1 MNNIINQLSQ
11 IEEKTVAILDGA
23 ADKKKT
29 LAAEYEAKTK
39 QFDEELNHETELE
52 IQSMRQKME
61 AEAAAELDRQKTAAG
76 EAQEYD
82 YAKDHAENSHRQISF
97 VMRIT
102 VIIPRSRLFVKRAQ
116 GGKCRQNCVRSP
128 AVPLP
133 AFPARRG
140 RACT

>member
-39 QFDEELNHETELE
+39 QFDKELNHETELE

-76 EAQEYD
+76 VIYG
-82 YAKDHAENSHRQISF
+82 KSHHLQCDRCQ
-97 VMRIT
+97 
-102 VIIPRSRLFVKRAQ
+102 A
-116 GGKCRQNCVRSP
+116 CRDAR
-128 AVPLP
+128 
-133 AFPARRG
+133 AFPHG
-140 RACT
+140 

>member
-76 EAQEYD
+76 D
-82 YAKDHAENSHRQISF
+82 QIARLPSL
-97 VMRIT
+97 
-102 VIIPRSRLFVKRAQ
+102 PRCAGISSRMMSS
-116 GGKCRQNCVRSP
+116 RSSREWRMYR
-128 AVPLP
+128 L
-133 AFPARRG
+133 RSN
-140 RACT
+140 T

>member
-29 LAAEYEAKTK
+29 LAAEYE
-39 QFDEELNHETELE
+39 

-76 EAQEYD
+76 D
-82 YAKDHAENSHRQISF
+82 QIARLEQHYEEKHSWYVDSLF
-97 VMRIT
+97 
-102 VIIPRSRLFVKRAQ
+102 RSMTEV
-116 GGKCRQNCVRSP
+116 
-128 AVPLP
+128 
-133 AFPARRG
+133 
-140 RACT
+140 

>member
-39 QFDEELNHETELE
+39 QFDE
-52 IQSMRQKME
+52 KME

-76 EAQEYD
+76 D
-82 YAKDHAENSHRQISF
+82 QIARLEQHYEEKHSWYVDSLF
-97 VMRIT
+97 
-102 VIIPRSRLFVKRAQ
+102 RSMTEV
-116 GGKCRQNCVRSP
+116 
-128 AVPLP
+128 
-133 AFPARRG
+133 
-140 RACT
+140 

>member
-11 IEEKTVAILDGA
+11 IEEKTAAILDGA
-23 ADKKKT
+23 ADRKKNLAAEYEMKT

-76 EAQEYD
+76 D
-82 YAKDHAENSHRQISF
+82 QIARLEQHYEEKHSWYVDSLF
-97 VMRIT
+97 
-102 VIIPRSRLFVKRAQ
+102 RSMTEV
-116 GGKCRQNCVRSP
+116 
-128 AVPLP
+128 
-133 AFPARRG
+133 
-140 RACT
+140 

>member
-61 AEAAAELDRQKTAAG
+61 AEAAVKWPMRKKRGEEAAAELDRQKPAAG
-76 EAQEYD
+76 D
-82 YAKDHAENSHRQISF
+82 QIARLEQHYEEKHSWYVDSLF
-97 VMRIT
+97 
-102 VIIPRSRLFVKRAQ
+102 RSMTEV
-116 GGKCRQNCVRSP
+116 
-128 AVPLP
+128 
-133 AFPARRG
+133 
-140 RACT
+140 

>member
-61 AEAAAELDRQKTAAG
+61 AKPAAG
-76 EAQEYD
+76 D
-82 YAKDHAENSHRQISF
+82 QIARLEQHYEEKHSWYVDSLF
-97 VMRIT
+97 
-102 VIIPRSRLFVKRAQ
+102 RSMTEV
-116 GGKCRQNCVRSP
+116 
-128 AVPLP
+128 
-133 AFPARRG
+133 
-140 RACT
+140 

>member
-52 IQSMRQKME
+52 IQSMRQ
-61 AEAAAELDRQKTAAG
+61 QKP
-76 EAQEYD
+76 
-82 YAKDHAENSHRQISF
+82 
-97 VMRIT
+97 
-102 VIIPRSRLFVKRAQ
+102 PRTLTGRKPPPVT
-116 GGKCRQNCVRSP
+116 RSP
-128 AVPLP
+128 AWNSITKKSIPGMWTPSSVL
-133 AFPARRG
+133 
-140 RACT
+140 

>member
-76 EAQEYD
+76 D
-82 YAKDHAENSHRQISF
+82 QIA
-97 VMRIT
+97 
-102 VIIPRSRLFVKRAQ
+102 RLEQ
-116 GGKCRQNCVRSP
+116 HYEE
-128 AVPLP
+128 
-133 AFPARRG
+133 
-140 RACT
+140 

>member
-1 MNNIINQLSQ
+1 MRENPSQKGDKSMNNIINQLSQ

-76 EAQEYD
+76 DQIARLEQHYEEKHSWYVDSLPFYD
-82 YAKDHAENSHRQISF
+82 RGVIYGKSHHLQCDRCQ
-97 VMRIT
+97 
-102 VIIPRSRLFVKRAQ
+102 A
-116 GGKCRQNCVRSP
+116 CRDAR
-128 AVPLP
+128 
-133 AFPARRG
+133 AFPHG
-140 RACT
+140 

>member
-39 QFDEELNHETELE
+39 QTELE

-76 EAQEYD
+76 D
-82 YAKDHAENSHRQISF
+82 QIARLEQHYEEKHSWYVDSLF
-97 VMRIT
+97 
-102 VIIPRSRLFVKRAQ
+102 RSMTEV
-116 GGKCRQNCVRSP
+116 
-128 AVPLP
+128 
-133 AFPARRG
+133 
-140 RACT
+140 

>member
-61 AEAAAELDRQKTAAG
+61 P
-76 EAQEYD
+76 
-82 YAKDHAENSHRQISF
+82 
-97 VMRIT
+97 
-102 VIIPRSRLFVKRAQ
+102 PRSLTGRKPPPVT
-116 GGKCRQNCVRSP
+116 RSP
-128 AVPLP
+128 AWNSITKKSIPGMWTPSSVL
-133 AFPARRG
+133 
-140 RACT
+140 

>member
-29 LAAEYEAKTK
+29 EYEAKTK

-76 EAQEYD
+76 D
-82 YAKDHAENSHRQISF
+82 QIARLEQHYEEKHSWYVDSLF
-97 VMRIT
+97 
-102 VIIPRSRLFVKRAQ
+102 RSMTEV
-116 GGKCRQNCVRSP
+116 
-128 AVPLP
+128 
-133 AFPARRG
+133 
-140 RACT
+140 

>member
-11 IEEKTVAILDGA
+11 IEENTVAILDGA

-76 EAQEYD
+76 DQIARLEQH
-82 YAKDHAENSHRQISF
+82 YAEKHSWYVDSLF
-97 VMRIT
+97 
-102 VIIPRSRLFVKRAQ
+102 RSMTEV
-116 GGKCRQNCVRSP
+116 
-128 AVPLP
+128 
-133 AFPARRG
+133 
-140 RACT
+140 

>member
-29 LAAEYEAKTK
+29 LAVEYETK

-76 EAQEYD
+76 D
-82 YAKDHAENSHRQISF
+82 QIARLEQHYEEKHSWYVDSLF
-97 VMRIT
+97 
-102 VIIPRSRLFVKRAQ
+102 RSMTEV
-116 GGKCRQNCVRSP
+116 
-128 AVPLP
+128 
-133 AFPARRG
+133 
-140 RACT
+140 

>member
-61 AEAAAELDRQKTAAG
+61 QKP
-76 EAQEYD
+76 
-82 YAKDHAENSHRQISF
+82 
-97 VMRIT
+97 
-102 VIIPRSRLFVKRAQ
+102 PRSLTGRKPPPVT
-116 GGKCRQNCVRSP
+116 RSP
-128 AVPLP
+128 AWNSITKKSIPGMWTPSSVL
-133 AFPARRG
+133 
-140 RACT
+140 

>member
-61 AEAAAELDRQKTAAG
+61 AEAAAELDRQKTVARL
-76 EAQEYD
+76 EQHYEEKHSWYVD
-82 YAKDHAENSHRQISF
+82 SLF
-97 VMRIT
+97 
-102 VIIPRSRLFVKRAQ
+102 RSMTEV
-116 GGKCRQNCVRSP
+116 
-128 AVPLP
+128 
-133 AFPARRG
+133 
-140 RACT
+140 

>member
-29 LAAEYEAKTK
+29 LAAEYEAKT
-39 QFDEELNHETELE
+39 ELE

-76 EAQEYD
+76 D
-82 YAKDHAENSHRQISF
+82 QIARLEQHYEEKHSWYVDSLF
-97 VMRIT
+97 
-102 VIIPRSRLFVKRAQ
+102 RSMTEV
-116 GGKCRQNCVRSP
+116 
-128 AVPLP
+128 
-133 AFPARRG
+133 
-140 RACT
+140 

>member
-61 AEAAAELDRQKTAAG
+61 ADAAALDRQKPAAG
-76 EAQEYD
+76 D
-82 YAKDHAENSHRQISF
+82 QIARLEQHYEEKHSWYVDSLF
-97 VMRIT
+97 
-102 VIIPRSRLFVKRAQ
+102 RSMTEV
-116 GGKCRQNCVRSP
+116 
-128 AVPLP
+128 
-133 AFPARRG
+133 
-140 RACT
+140 

>member
-61 AEAAAELDRQKTAAG
+61 AEAGD
-76 EAQEYD
+76 
-82 YAKDHAENSHRQISF
+82 QIARLEQHYEEKHSWYVDSLF
-97 VMRIT
+97 
-102 VIIPRSRLFVKRAQ
+102 RSMTEV
-116 GGKCRQNCVRSP
+116 
-128 AVPLP
+128 
-133 AFPARRG
+133 
-140 RACT
+140 

>member
-61 AEAAAELDRQKTAAG
+61 AEAAAELDRLTALLTRKKLL
-76 EAQEYD
+76 QQNMRQRR
-82 YAKDHAENSHRQISF
+82 NSL
-97 VMRIT
+97 T
-102 VIIPRSRLFVKRAQ
+102 RS
-116 GGKCRQNCVRSP
+116 
-128 AVPLP
+128 
-133 AFPARRG
+133 
-140 RACT
+140 

>member
-61 AEAAAELDRQKTAAG
+61 AEAAAEYGSFRPDLLYTA
-76 EAQEYD
+76 
-82 YAKDHAENSHRQISF
+82 S
-97 VMRIT
+97 
-102 VIIPRSRLFVKRAQ
+102 RSARNRECSSGFS
-116 GGKCRQNCVRSP
+116 CCSP
-128 AVPLP
+128 DARKIR
-133 AFPARRG
+133 FP
-140 RACT
+140 